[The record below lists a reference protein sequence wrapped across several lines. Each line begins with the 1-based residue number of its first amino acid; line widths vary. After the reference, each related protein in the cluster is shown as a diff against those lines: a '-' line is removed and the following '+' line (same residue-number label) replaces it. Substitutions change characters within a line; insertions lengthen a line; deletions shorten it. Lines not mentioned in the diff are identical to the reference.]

1 MEKFENIL
9 RLKNSKEWIE
19 FDRYCNTGFLEQID
33 FFRYEDMHTNF
44 LASLLKENNVFG
56 LGTKPLKLFI
66 ELLKVKDKNHLENKL
81 QQDLLSNYS
90 VSNVHVIPQFYIK
103 DVGRIDLLIKFNIG
117 NNNYNIIL
125 ENKLFS
131 GESSKD
137 QTKRYKEYLD
147 KVDIDIN
154 NDDNKNATKIY
165 VFLSLDN
172 NPKTNPISAEDEYKD
187 EYIRIDYQELIS
199 YVLEPCSYLEVNSL
213 ASISVEEYL
222 KGFTYL
228 CEFGYMPIT
237 STLRKLSVAIYNNYS
252 EELINILNGKQGE
265 YNEFYSNNIKQFKI
279 LFTVLEKEVT
289 TKKNLKDKINRIVLG
304 KVGKFRKKDNDEYT
318 DYGCREQTKMV
329 RDILKDLIDNGYLKT
344 IKGLEELKFSD
355 NSSWKPTITEEQYKA
370 VGNRQSNYSKDND
383 LIVESKTLYYS
394 YPVSNE
400 ELKGFVEC
408 VIKKYPNYKKLIEVC

>member
-154 NDDNKNATKIY
+154 DDDNKNATKIY

-199 YVLEPCSYLEVNSL
+199 YVFEPCSYLEVNSL

-237 STLRKLSVAIYNNYS
+237 STLSKLSVAIYNNYCDI
-252 EELINILNGKQGE
+252 LMNILNADNE
-265 YNEFYSNNIKQFKI
+265 YIEFYNNNIKQFKI
-279 LFTVLEKEVT
+279 LFTVLSKEDT
-289 TKKNLKDKINRIVLG
+289 TNSELLGKINRKILG
-304 KVGKFRKKDNDEYT
+304 NVGKFRDKDYS
-318 DYGCREQTKMV
+318 CRKQTKMV
-329 RDILKDLIDNGYLKT
+329 RVILKDLIDNGYLKT
-344 IKGLEELKFSD
+344 IEDLDELKFSD
-355 NSSWKPTITEEQYKA
+355 NSSWKPAITEEQYKA
-370 VGNRQSNYSKDND
+370 VGNKQSNYTKDDD
-383 LIVESKTLYYS
+383 LILESKTLYYS

>member
-81 QQDLLSNYS
+81 KQDLLSNYS

-199 YVLEPCSYLEVNSL
+199 YVFEPCSYLEANSL

-237 STLRKLSVAIYNNYS
+237 STLRKLSVAIYNNYCDI
-252 EELINILNGKQGE
+252 LMNILNADNE
-265 YNEFYSNNIKQFKI
+265 YIEFYNNNIKQFKI
-279 LFTVLEKEVT
+279 LFTVLSKEDT
-289 TKKNLKDKINRIVLG
+289 TNSELLGKINRKILG
-304 KVGKFRKKDNDEYT
+304 NVGKFRDKDYS
-318 DYGCREQTKMV
+318 CRKQTKMV
-329 RDILKDLIDNGYLKT
+329 RVILKDLIDNGYLKT
-344 IKGLEELKFSD
+344 IEDLDELKFSD
-355 NSSWKPTITEEQYKA
+355 NSSWKPAITEEQYKA

>member
-81 QQDLLSNYS
+81 KQDLLSNYS

-199 YVLEPCSYLEVNSL
+199 YVLEPCSYLEANSL

-237 STLRKLSVAIYNNYS
+237 STLRKLSVAIYNNYCDI
-252 EELINILNGKQGE
+252 LMNILNADNE
-265 YNEFYSNNIKQFKI
+265 YIEFYNNNIKQFKI
-279 LFTVLEKEVT
+279 LFTVLSKEDT
-289 TKKNLKDKINRIVLG
+289 TNSELLGKINRKILG
-304 KVGKFRKKDNDEYT
+304 NVGKFRDKDYS
-318 DYGCREQTKMV
+318 CRKQTKMV
-329 RDILKDLIDNGYLKT
+329 RVILKDLIDNGYLKT
-344 IKGLEELKFSD
+344 IEDLDELKFSD
-355 NSSWKPTITEEQYKA
+355 NSSWKPAITEEQYKA

>member
-199 YVLEPCSYLEVNSL
+199 YVFEPCSYLEANSL

-237 STLRKLSVAIYNNYS
+237 STLRKLSVAIYNNYCDI
-252 EELINILNGKQGE
+252 LMNILNADNE
-265 YNEFYSNNIKQFKI
+265 YIEFYNNNIKQFKI
-279 LFTVLEKEVT
+279 LFTVLSKEDT
-289 TKKNLKDKINRIVLG
+289 TNSELLGKINRKILG
-304 KVGKFRKKDNDEYT
+304 NVGKFRDI
-318 DYGCREQTKMV
+318 DYSCRKQTKMV
-329 RDILKDLIDNGYLKT
+329 RVILKDLIDNGYLKT
-344 IKGLEELKFSD
+344 IEDLDELKFSD
-355 NSSWKPTITEEQYKA
+355 NSSWKPAITEEQYKA
-370 VGNRQSNYSKDND
+370 VGNKQSNYTKDDD
-383 LIVESKTLYYS
+383 LILESKTLYYS

>member
-81 QQDLLSNYS
+81 KQDLLSNYS

-199 YVLEPCSYLEVNSL
+199 YVFEPCSYLEVNSL

-237 STLRKLSVAIYNNYS
+237 STLSKLSVAIYNNYCDI
-252 EELINILNGKQGE
+252 LMNILNADNE
-265 YNEFYSNNIKQFKI
+265 YIEFYNNNIKQFKI
-279 LFTVLEKEVT
+279 LFTVLSKEDT
-289 TKKNLKDKINRIVLG
+289 TNSELLGKINRKILG
-304 KVGKFRKKDNDEYT
+304 NVGKFRDKDYS
-318 DYGCREQTKMV
+318 CRKQTKMV
-329 RDILKDLIDNGYLKT
+329 RVILKDLIDNGYLKT
-344 IKGLEELKFSD
+344 IEDLDELKFSD
-355 NSSWKPTITEEQYKA
+355 NSSWKPAITEEQYKA
-370 VGNRQSNYSKDND
+370 VGNKQSNYTKDDD
-383 LIVESKTLYYS
+383 LILESKTLYYS

>member
-199 YVLEPCSYLEVNSL
+199 YVFEPCSYLEVNSL

-252 EELINILNGKQGE
+252 EELINILNGNQGD

-279 LFTVLEKEVT
+279 LFTVLKKEVT
-289 TKKNLKDKINRIVLG
+289 TKKDLKDKINRIVFG
-304 KVGKFRKKDNDEYT
+304 NVGKFRGKDYS
-318 DYGCREQTKMV
+318 CRKQTKMV
-329 RDILKDLIDNGYLKT
+329 RVILKDLIDNGYLKT
-344 IKGLEELKFSD
+344 IEDLDELKFSD
-355 NSSWKPTITEEQYKA
+355 NSSWKPAITEEQYKA
-370 VGNRQSNYSKDND
+370 VGNKQSNYTKDDD
-383 LIVESKTLYYS
+383 LILESKTLYYS

-400 ELKGFVEC
+400 ELKGFAKY
-408 VIKKYPNYKKLIEVC
+408 VIGKYPDYEKLIEI

>member
-1 MEKFENIL
+1 MILEVYVMEKFENIL

-199 YVLEPCSYLEVNSL
+199 YVFEPCSYLEANSL

-237 STLRKLSVAIYNNYS
+237 STLSKLSVAIYNNYCDI
-252 EELINILNGKQGE
+252 LMNILNADNE
-265 YNEFYSNNIKQFKI
+265 YIEFYNNNIKQFKI
-279 LFTVLEKEVT
+279 LFTVLSKEDT
-289 TKKNLKDKINRIVLG
+289 TNSELLGKINRKILG
-304 KVGKFRKKDNDEYT
+304 NVGKFRDKDYS
-318 DYGCREQTKMV
+318 CRKQTKMV
-329 RDILKDLIDNGYLKT
+329 RVILKDLIDNGYLKT
-344 IKGLEELKFSD
+344 IEDLDELKFSD
-355 NSSWKPTITEEQYKA
+355 NSSWKPAITEEQYKA
-370 VGNRQSNYSKDND
+370 VGNKQSNYTKDDD
-383 LIVESKTLYYS
+383 LILESKTLYYS

>member
-1 MEKFENIL
+1 MDKFENIL
-9 RLKNSKEWIE
+9 KLRNSKEWIE

-44 LASLLKENNVFG
+44 LASLLKEDNVFG

-66 ELLKVKDKNHLENKL
+66 ELLKVKDKNQLENKL
-81 QQDLLSNYS
+81 KQDLLSNYS

-199 YVLEPCSYLEVNSL
+199 YVLEPCSYLEANSL

-237 STLRKLSVAIYNNYS
+237 STLRKLSVAIYNNYCDI
-252 EELINILNGKQGE
+252 LMNILNADNE
-265 YNEFYSNNIKQFKI
+265 YIEFYNNNIKQFKI
-279 LFTVLEKEVT
+279 LFTVLSKEDT
-289 TKKNLKDKINRIVLG
+289 TNSELLGKINRKILG
-304 KVGKFRKKDNDEYT
+304 NVGKFRDKDYS
-318 DYGCREQTKMV
+318 CRKQTKMV
-329 RDILKDLIDNGYLKT
+329 RVILKDLIDNGYLKT
-344 IKGLEELKFSD
+344 IDDLDELKFSD
-355 NSSWKPTITEEQYKA
+355 NSSWKPAITEEQYKA
-370 VGNRQSNYSKDND
+370 VGNKQSNYTKDDD
-383 LIVESKTLYYS
+383 LILESKTLYYS

>member
-1 MEKFENIL
+1 MDKFENIL
-9 RLKNSKEWIE
+9 KLRNSQEWIE

-44 LASLLKENNVFG
+44 LASLLKEDNVFG

-81 QQDLLSNYS
+81 KQDLLSNYS
-90 VSNVHVIPQFYIK
+90 VSNIEVLTQESI
-103 DVGRIDLLIKFNIG
+103 DVGRIDLLIKFNIE
-117 NNNYNIIL
+117 NEKYNIIF

-131 GESSKD
+131 EESSEG
-137 QTKRYKEYLD
+137 QTKRYKEYFD
-147 KVDIDIN
+147 NHFSNDN
-154 NDDNKNATKIY
+154 NIY

-172 NPKTNPISAEDEYKD
+172 NLEISAGND
-187 EYIRIDYQELIS
+187 YIRIDYQELIS
-199 YVLEPCSYLEVNSL
+199 YVFEPCSYLEANSL

-237 STLRKLSVAIYNNYS
+237 STLRKLSVAIYNNYCDI
-252 EELINILNGKQGE
+252 LMNILNADNE
-265 YNEFYSNNIKQFKI
+265 YIEFYNNNIKQFKI
-279 LFTVLEKEVT
+279 LFTVLSKEDT
-289 TKKNLKDKINRIVLG
+289 TNSELLGKINRKILG
-304 KVGKFRKKDNDEYT
+304 NVGKFRDI
-318 DYGCREQTKMV
+318 DYSCRKQTKMV
-329 RDILKDLIDNGYLKT
+329 RVILKDLIDNGYLKT
-344 IKGLEELKFSD
+344 IEDLDELKFSD

-370 VGNRQSNYSKDND
+370 VGNKQSNYTKDDD
-383 LIVESKTLYYS
+383 LILESKTLYYS

-408 VIKKYPNYKKLIEVC
+408 VIKKYPNYKTLIEVC

>member
-199 YVLEPCSYLEVNSL
+199 YVFEPCSYLEANSL

-237 STLRKLSVAIYNNYS
+237 STLRKLSVAIYNNYCDI
-252 EELINILNGKQGE
+252 LMNILNADNE
-265 YNEFYSNNIKQFKI
+265 YIEFYNNNIKQFKI
-279 LFTVLEKEVT
+279 LFTVLSKEDT
-289 TKKNLKDKINRIVLG
+289 TNSELLGKINRKILG
-304 KVGKFRKKDNDEYT
+304 NVGKFRDI
-318 DYGCREQTKMV
+318 DYSCRKQTKMV
-329 RDILKDLIDNGYLKT
+329 RVILKDLIDNGYLKT
-344 IKGLEELKFSD
+344 IEDLDELKFSD
-355 NSSWKPTITEEQYKA
+355 NSSWKPAITEEQYKA
-370 VGNRQSNYSKDND
+370 VGNKQSNYTKDDD
-383 LIVESKTLYYS
+383 LILESKTLYYS

-408 VIKKYPNYKKLIEVC
+408 VIKKYPNYKTLIEVC

>member
-237 STLRKLSVAIYNNYS
+237 STLRKLSVAIYNNYCDI
-252 EELINILNGKQGE
+252 LMNILNADNE
-265 YNEFYSNNIKQFKI
+265 YIEFYNNNIKQFKI
-279 LFTVLEKEVT
+279 LFTVLSKEDT
-289 TKKNLKDKINRIVLG
+289 TNSELLGKINRKILG
-304 KVGKFRKKDNDEYT
+304 NVGKFRDI
-318 DYGCREQTKMV
+318 DYSCRKQTKMV
-329 RDILKDLIDNGYLKT
+329 RVILKDLIDNGYLKT
-344 IKGLEELKFSD
+344 IEDLDELKFSD
-355 NSSWKPTITEEQYKA
+355 NSSWKPAITEEQYKA

>member
-199 YVLEPCSYLEVNSL
+199 YVLEPCSYLEANSL

-237 STLRKLSVAIYNNYS
+237 STLRKLSVAIYNNYCDI
-252 EELINILNGKQGE
+252 LMNILNADNE
-265 YNEFYSNNIKQFKI
+265 YIEFYNNNIKQFKI
-279 LFTVLEKEVT
+279 LFTVLSKEDT
-289 TKKNLKDKINRIVLG
+289 TNSELLGKINRKILG
-304 KVGKFRKKDNDEYT
+304 NVGKFRDI
-318 DYGCREQTKMV
+318 DYSCRKQTKMV
-329 RDILKDLIDNGYLKT
+329 RVILKDLIDNGYLKT
-344 IKGLEELKFSD
+344 IEDLDELKFSD
-355 NSSWKPTITEEQYKA
+355 NSSWKPAITEEQYKA
-370 VGNRQSNYSKDND
+370 VGNKQSNYTKDDD
-383 LIVESKTLYYS
+383 LILESKTLYYS

>member
-1 MEKFENIL
+1 MDKFENIL
-9 RLKNSKEWIE
+9 KLRNSQEWIE

-44 LASLLKENNVFG
+44 LASLLKEDNVFG

-81 QQDLLSNYS
+81 KQDLLSNYS
-90 VSNVHVIPQFYIK
+90 VSNIEVLTQESI
-103 DVGRIDLLIKFNIG
+103 DVGRIDLLIKFNIE
-117 NNNYNIIL
+117 NEKYNIIF

-131 GESSKD
+131 EESSEG
-137 QTKRYKEYLD
+137 QTKRYKEYFD
-147 KVDIDIN
+147 NHFSNDN
-154 NDDNKNATKIY
+154 NIY

-172 NPKTNPISAEDEYKD
+172 NLEISAGND
-187 EYIRIDYQELIS
+187 YIRIDYQELIS
-199 YVLEPCSYLEVNSL
+199 YVLEPCSYLEANSL

-237 STLRKLSVAIYNNYS
+237 STLRKLSVTIYNNYCDI
-252 EELINILNGKQGE
+252 LMNILNADNE
-265 YNEFYSNNIKQFKI
+265 YIEFYNNNIKQFKI
-279 LFTVLEKEVT
+279 LFTVLSKEDT
-289 TKKNLKDKINRIVLG
+289 TNSELLGKINRKILG
-304 KVGKFRKKDNDEYT
+304 NVGKFRDKDYS
-318 DYGCREQTKMV
+318 CRKQTKMV
-329 RDILKDLIDNGYLKT
+329 RVILKDLIDNGYLKT
-344 IKGLEELKFSD
+344 IDDLDELKFSD
-355 NSSWKPTITEEQYKA
+355 NSSWKPAITEEQYKA
-370 VGNRQSNYSKDND
+370 VGNKQSNYTKDDD
-383 LIVESKTLYYS
+383 LILESKTLYYS

>member
-66 ELLKVKDKNHLENKL
+66 ELLKVKDKNNLENKL

-172 NPKTNPISAEDEYKD
+172 SPKTNPISAEDEYKD

-199 YVLEPCSYLEVNSL
+199 YVFEPCSYLEANSL

-237 STLRKLSVAIYNNYS
+237 STLRKLSVAIYNNYCDI
-252 EELINILNGKQGE
+252 LMNILNADNE
-265 YNEFYSNNIKQFKI
+265 YIEFYNNNIKQFKI
-279 LFTVLEKEVT
+279 LFTVLSKEDT
-289 TKKNLKDKINRIVLG
+289 TNSELLGKINRKILG
-304 KVGKFRKKDNDEYT
+304 NVGKFRDI
-318 DYGCREQTKMV
+318 DYSCRKQTKMV
-329 RDILKDLIDNGYLKT
+329 RVILKDLIDNGYLKT
-344 IKGLEELKFSD
+344 IEDLDELKFSD
-355 NSSWKPTITEEQYKA
+355 NSSWKPAITEEQYKA
-370 VGNRQSNYSKDND
+370 VGNKQSNYTKDDD
-383 LIVESKTLYYS
+383 LILESKTLYYS

>member
-172 NPKTNPISAEDEYKD
+172 NPKTNPISAEDEY
-187 EYIRIDYQELIS
+187 IRIDYQELIS
-199 YVLEPCSYLEVNSL
+199 YVFEPCSYLEANGL

-237 STLRKLSVAIYNNYS
+237 STLRKLSVAIYNNYCDI
-252 EELINILNGKQGE
+252 LMNILNADNE
-265 YNEFYSNNIKQFKI
+265 YIEFYNNNIKQFKI
-279 LFTVLEKEVT
+279 LFTVLSKEDT
-289 TKKNLKDKINRIVLG
+289 TNSELLGKINRKILG
-304 KVGKFRKKDNDEYT
+304 NVGKFRDI
-318 DYGCREQTKMV
+318 DYSCRKQTKMV
-329 RDILKDLIDNGYLKT
+329 RVILKDLIDNGYLKT
-344 IKGLEELKFSD
+344 IEDLDELKFSD
-355 NSSWKPTITEEQYKA
+355 NSSWKPAITEEQYKA
-370 VGNRQSNYSKDND
+370 VGNKQSNYTKDDD
-383 LIVESKTLYYS
+383 LILESKTLYYS

>member
-81 QQDLLSNYS
+81 KQDLLSNYS

-131 GESSKD
+131 GENSKD

-172 NPKTNPISAEDEYKD
+172 NPKTNPISAEDEY
-187 EYIRIDYQELIS
+187 IRIDYQELIS
-199 YVLEPCSYLEVNSL
+199 YVFEPCSYLEANGL

-237 STLRKLSVAIYNNYS
+237 STLRKLSVAIYNNYCDI
-252 EELINILNGKQGE
+252 LMNILNADNE
-265 YNEFYSNNIKQFKI
+265 YIEFYNNNIKQFKI
-279 LFTVLEKEVT
+279 LFTVLSKEDT
-289 TKKNLKDKINRIVLG
+289 TNSEVLGKINRKILG
-304 KVGKFRKKDNDEYT
+304 NVGKFRDKDYS
-318 DYGCREQTKMV
+318 CRKQTKMV
-329 RDILKDLIDNGYLKT
+329 RVILKDLIDNGYLKT
-344 IKGLEELKFSD
+344 IEDLDELKFSD
-355 NSSWKPTITEEQYKA
+355 NSSWKPAITEEQYKA

>member
-1 MEKFENIL
+1 MDKFENIL
-9 RLKNSKEWIE
+9 KLRNSKEWIE

-81 QQDLLSNYS
+81 KQDLLSNYS

-199 YVLEPCSYLEVNSL
+199 YVFEPCSYLEANSL

-237 STLRKLSVAIYNNYS
+237 STLRKLSVAIYNNYCDI
-252 EELINILNGKQGE
+252 LMNILNADNE
-265 YNEFYSNNIKQFKI
+265 YIEFYNNNIKQFKI
-279 LFTVLEKEVT
+279 LFTVLSKEDT
-289 TKKNLKDKINRIVLG
+289 TNSELLGKINRKILG
-304 KVGKFRKKDNDEYT
+304 NVGKFRDKDYS
-318 DYGCREQTKMV
+318 YRKQTKMV
-329 RDILKDLIDNGYLKT
+329 RVILKDLIDNGYLKT
-344 IKGLEELKFSD
+344 IEDLDELKFSD
-355 NSSWKPTITEEQYKA
+355 NSSWKPAITEEQYKA
-370 VGNRQSNYSKDND
+370 VGNKQSNYTKDDD
-383 LIVESKTLYYS
+383 LILESKTLYYS

>member
-199 YVLEPCSYLEVNSL
+199 YVLEPCSYLEANSL

-237 STLRKLSVAIYNNYS
+237 STLRKLSVTIYNNYCDI
-252 EELINILNGKQGE
+252 LMNILNADNE
-265 YNEFYSNNIKQFKI
+265 YIEFYNNNIKQFKI
-279 LFTVLEKEVT
+279 LFTVLSKEDT
-289 TKKNLKDKINRIVLG
+289 TNSELLGKINRKILG
-304 KVGKFRKKDNDEYT
+304 NAGKSRDKDYSCRK
-318 DYGCREQTKMV
+318 QTKMV
-329 RDILKDLIDNGYLKT
+329 RVILKDLIDNGYLKT
-344 IKGLEELKFSD
+344 IEDLDELKFSD
-355 NSSWKPTITEEQYKA
+355 NSSWKPAITEEQYKA

>member
-81 QQDLLSNYS
+81 KQDLLSNYS

-199 YVLEPCSYLEVNSL
+199 YVLEPCSYLEANSL

-237 STLRKLSVAIYNNYS
+237 STLRKLSVAIYNNYCDI
-252 EELINILNGKQGE
+252 LMNILNADNE
-265 YNEFYSNNIKQFKI
+265 YIEFYNNNIKQFKI
-279 LFTVLEKEVT
+279 LFTVLSKEDT
-289 TKKNLKDKINRIVLG
+289 TNSELLGKINRKILG
-304 KVGKFRKKDNDEYT
+304 NVGKFRDKDYS
-318 DYGCREQTKMV
+318 CRKQTKMV
-329 RDILKDLIDNGYLKT
+329 RVILKDLIDNGYLKT
-344 IKGLEELKFSD
+344 IEDLDELKFSD
-355 NSSWKPTITEEQYKA
+355 NSSWKPAITEEQYKA
-370 VGNRQSNYSKDND
+370 VGNKQSNYTKDDD
-383 LIVESKTLYYS
+383 LILESKTLYYS

>member
-199 YVLEPCSYLEVNSL
+199 YVLEPCSYLEANSL

-237 STLRKLSVAIYNNYS
+237 STLRKLSVAIYNNYCDI
-252 EELINILNGKQGE
+252 LMNILNADNE
-265 YNEFYSNNIKQFKI
+265 YIEFYNNNIKQFKI
-279 LFTVLEKEVT
+279 LFTVLSKEDT
-289 TKKNLKDKINRIVLG
+289 TNSELLGKINRKILG
-304 KVGKFRKKDNDEYT
+304 NVGKFRNI
-318 DYGCREQTKMV
+318 DYSCRKQTKMV
-329 RDILKDLIDNGYLKT
+329 RVILKDLIDNGYLKT
-344 IKGLEELKFSD
+344 IEDLDELKFSD
-355 NSSWKPTITEEQYKA
+355 NSSWKPAITEEQYKA

>member
-81 QQDLLSNYS
+81 KQDLLSNYS

-199 YVLEPCSYLEVNSL
+199 YVFEPCSYLEANSL

-237 STLRKLSVAIYNNYS
+237 STLRKLSVAIYNNYCDI
-252 EELINILNGKQGE
+252 LMNILNADNE
-265 YNEFYSNNIKQFKI
+265 YIEFYNNNIKQFKI
-279 LFTVLEKEVT
+279 LFTVLSKEDT
-289 TKKNLKDKINRIVLG
+289 TNSELLGKINRKILG
-304 KVGKFRKKDNDEYT
+304 NVGKFRDI
-318 DYGCREQTKMV
+318 DYSCRKQTKMV
-329 RDILKDLIDNGYLKT
+329 RVILKDLIDNGYLKT
-344 IKGLEELKFSD
+344 IEDLDELKFSD
-355 NSSWKPTITEEQYKA
+355 NSSWKPAITEEQYKA
-370 VGNRQSNYSKDND
+370 VGNKQSNYTKDDD

-408 VIKKYPNYKKLIEVC
+408 VIEKYPNYKKLIEVC

>member
-199 YVLEPCSYLEVNSL
+199 YVLEPCSYLEANSL

-237 STLRKLSVAIYNNYS
+237 STLRKLSVAIYNNYCDI
-252 EELINILNGKQGE
+252 LMNILNADNE
-265 YNEFYSNNIKQFKI
+265 YIEFYNNNIKQFKI
-279 LFTVLEKEVT
+279 LFTVLSKEDT
-289 TKKNLKDKINRIVLG
+289 TNSELLGKINRTILG
-304 KVGKFRKKDNDEYT
+304 NVGKFRDKDYS
-318 DYGCREQTKMV
+318 CRKQTNMV
-329 RDILKDLIDNGYLKT
+329 RVILKDLIDNGYLKT
-344 IKGLEELKFSD
+344 IEDLDELKFSD
-355 NSSWKPTITEEQYKA
+355 NSSWKPAITEEQYKA

>member
-165 VFLSLDN
+165 VFLSLNN

-199 YVLEPCSYLEVNSL
+199 YVFEPCSYLEVNSL

-237 STLRKLSVAIYNNYS
+237 STLSKLSVAIYNNYCDI
-252 EELINILNGKQGE
+252 LMNILNADNE
-265 YNEFYSNNIKQFKI
+265 YIEFYNNNIKQFKI
-279 LFTVLEKEVT
+279 LFTVLSKEDT
-289 TKKNLKDKINRIVLG
+289 TNSELLGKINRKILG
-304 KVGKFRKKDNDEYT
+304 NVGKFRDKDYS
-318 DYGCREQTKMV
+318 CRKQTKMV
-329 RDILKDLIDNGYLKT
+329 RVILKDLIDNGYLKT
-344 IKGLEELKFSD
+344 IEDLDELKFSD
-355 NSSWKPTITEEQYKA
+355 NSSWKPAITEEQYKA
-370 VGNRQSNYSKDND
+370 VGNKQSNYTKDDD
-383 LIVESKTLYYS
+383 LILESKTLYYS

>member
-1 MEKFENIL
+1 MDKFENIL
-9 RLKNSKEWIE
+9 KLRNSKEWIE

-199 YVLEPCSYLEVNSL
+199 YVFEPCSYLEANSL

-237 STLRKLSVAIYNNYS
+237 STLSKLSVAIYNNYCDI
-252 EELINILNGKQGE
+252 LMNILNADNE
-265 YNEFYSNNIKQFKI
+265 YIEFYNNNIKQFKI
-279 LFTVLEKEVT
+279 LFTVLSKEDT
-289 TKKNLKDKINRIVLG
+289 TNSELLGKINRKILG
-304 KVGKFRKKDNDEYT
+304 NVGKFRDKDYS
-318 DYGCREQTKMV
+318 CRKQTKMV
-329 RDILKDLIDNGYLKT
+329 RVILKDLIDNGYLKT
-344 IKGLEELKFSD
+344 IEDLDELKFSD
-355 NSSWKPTITEEQYKA
+355 NSSWKPAITEEQYKA
-370 VGNRQSNYSKDND
+370 VGNKQSNYTKDDD
-383 LIVESKTLYYS
+383 LILESKTLYYS

>member
-199 YVLEPCSYLEVNSL
+199 YVFEPCSYLEANSL

-237 STLRKLSVAIYNNYS
+237 STLSKLSVAIYNNYCDI
-252 EELINILNGKQGE
+252 LMNILNADNE
-265 YNEFYSNNIKQFKI
+265 YIEFYNNNIKQFKI
-279 LFTVLEKEVT
+279 LFTVLSKEDT
-289 TKKNLKDKINRIVLG
+289 TNSELLGKINRKILG
-304 KVGKFRKKDNDEYT
+304 NVGKFRDI
-318 DYGCREQTKMV
+318 DYSCRKQTKMV
-329 RDILKDLIDNGYLKT
+329 RVILKDLIDNGYLKT
-344 IKGLEELKFSD
+344 IEDLDELKFSD
-355 NSSWKPTITEEQYKA
+355 NSSWKPAITEEQYKA
-370 VGNRQSNYSKDND
+370 VGNKQSNYTKDDD
-383 LIVESKTLYYS
+383 LILESKTLYYS

>member
-199 YVLEPCSYLEVNSL
+199 YVFEPCSYLEANSL

-237 STLRKLSVAIYNNYS
+237 STLSKLSVAIYNNYCDI
-252 EELINILNGKQGE
+252 LMNILNADNE
-265 YNEFYSNNIKQFKI
+265 YIEFYNNNIKQFKI
-279 LFTVLEKEVT
+279 LFTVLSKEDT
-289 TKKNLKDKINRIVLG
+289 TNSELLGKINRKILG
-304 KVGKFRKKDNDEYT
+304 NVGKFRDKDYS
-318 DYGCREQTKMV
+318 CRKQTKMV
-329 RDILKDLIDNGYLKT
+329 RVILKDLIDNGYLKT
-344 IKGLEELKFSD
+344 IEDLDELKFSD
-355 NSSWKPTITEEQYKA
+355 NSSWKPAITEEQYKA
-370 VGNRQSNYSKDND
+370 VGNKQSNYTKDDD
-383 LIVESKTLYYS
+383 LILESKTLYYS